1 MAQVITISIDLMMA
15 LCMFLFGR
23 YFYKSKGKAC
33 NLLTG
38 YNMRSENDRKSP
50 DEEKDMCR
58 VYGKILMIMAVPFL
72 CGAAIDLVKPGIG
85 CVLAWCIWILLFIW
99 LCIKR
104 TKLEK

>member
-38 YNMRSENDRKSP
+38 YNMR
-50 DEEKDMCR
+50 
-58 VYGKILMIMAVPFL
+58 
-72 CGAAIDLVKPGIG
+72 
-85 CVLAWCIWILLFIW
+85 
-99 LCIKR
+99 
-104 TKLEK
+104 